1 MGWLIGPEDLHFT
14 KSEIEDLE
22 PEHVATELK
31 NKADA
36 IYQAKEAE
44 FTSPIMREVE
54 RVVLLRNVDQEWM
67 DHIDAMEQ
75 LQDGIRLRAYANQDP
90 VVEYR
95 IEGFD
100 MFDSMIAAI
109 RENTAKMIL
118 TVRLRKKEE
127 APQRE
132 QVAKETSAGAAS
144 AGDKTVQK
152 QPVHKQKKPGRNDPC
167 PCGSGL
173 KYKKCCGRKRVSRQ
187 GGRDVRNGMKRA
199 ALGLAAAALCLGLM
213 GCSLSSG
220 FADYDVSGYFQALL
234 DSSYKNQN
242 ENYATVAATT
252 EENAQQ
258 NNTTTVRNA
267 AVNFCNTYGVTPSD
281 DQLSQ
286 LQEVMSQALAQASY
300 TVQDEVK
307 TETGYTLE
315 IVIDP
320 IVNFSDM
327 GDDIRQLRNQ
337 AQDEATQANSSASD
351 EEDSYGSGDSYDESS
366 DGDSYD
372 SYDDYG
378 SDDYGYGGDSS
389 EDSSTMEDQDSSL
402 GVG

>member
-1 MGWLIGPEDLHFT
+1 M
-14 KSEIEDLE
+14 
-22 PEHVATELK
+22 
-31 NKADA
+31 
-36 IYQAKEAE
+36 
-44 FTSPIMREVE
+44 
-54 RVVLLRNVDQEWM
+54 
-67 DHIDAMEQ
+67 
-75 LQDGIRLRAYANQDP
+75 
-90 VVEYR
+90 
-95 IEGFD
+95 
-100 MFDSMIAAI
+100 
-109 RENTAKMIL
+109 
-118 TVRLRKKEE
+118 
-127 APQRE
+127 
-132 QVAKETSAGAAS
+132 
-144 AGDKTVQK
+144 
-152 QPVHKQKKPGRNDPC
+152 
-167 PCGSGL
+167 
-173 KYKKCCGRKRVSRQ
+173 
-187 GGRDVRNGMKRA
+187 RNGMKRA
-199 ALGLAAAALCLGLM
+199 ALGLAAAALSLGLM

-337 AQDEATQANSSASD
+337 AQDEATQANSAPPMRRTATAL
-351 EEDSYGSGDSYDESS
+351 GTVTTRAATATAMIA
-366 DGDSYD
+366 
-372 SYDDYG
+372 
-378 SDDYGYGGDSS
+378 
-389 EDSSTMEDQDSSL
+389 TMTTAAAITAMAMTAARTVPPQRTRIPAWAWARSPVDANELFVDKVVELCQEQLSSL
-402 GVG
+402 RYSGETVTITLDIRQTEEGELQLDANQLDTIDRTVLQFQS

>member
-1 MGWLIGPEDLHFT
+1 M
-14 KSEIEDLE
+14 
-22 PEHVATELK
+22 
-31 NKADA
+31 
-36 IYQAKEAE
+36 
-44 FTSPIMREVE
+44 
-54 RVVLLRNVDQEWM
+54 
-67 DHIDAMEQ
+67 
-75 LQDGIRLRAYANQDP
+75 
-90 VVEYR
+90 
-95 IEGFD
+95 
-100 MFDSMIAAI
+100 
-109 RENTAKMIL
+109 
-118 TVRLRKKEE
+118 
-127 APQRE
+127 
-132 QVAKETSAGAAS
+132 
-144 AGDKTVQK
+144 
-152 QPVHKQKKPGRNDPC
+152 
-167 PCGSGL
+167 
-173 KYKKCCGRKRVSRQ
+173 
-187 GGRDVRNGMKRA
+187 RNGMKRA

-337 AQDEATQANSSASD
+337 AQDEATQTDLYKQMETMLADTAANVYIQDLCDLVAMRQD
-351 EEDSYGSGDSYDESS
+351 L
-366 DGDSYD
+366 
-372 SYDDYG
+372 
-378 SDDYGYGGDSS
+378 GGLKFYPIYVLDL
-389 EDSSTMEDQDSSL
+389 STVYFTQQ
-402 GVG
+402 

>member
-1 MGWLIGPEDLHFT
+1 M
-14 KSEIEDLE
+14 
-22 PEHVATELK
+22 
-31 NKADA
+31 
-36 IYQAKEAE
+36 
-44 FTSPIMREVE
+44 
-54 RVVLLRNVDQEWM
+54 
-67 DHIDAMEQ
+67 
-75 LQDGIRLRAYANQDP
+75 
-90 VVEYR
+90 
-95 IEGFD
+95 
-100 MFDSMIAAI
+100 
-109 RENTAKMIL
+109 
-118 TVRLRKKEE
+118 
-127 APQRE
+127 
-132 QVAKETSAGAAS
+132 
-144 AGDKTVQK
+144 
-152 QPVHKQKKPGRNDPC
+152 
-167 PCGSGL
+167 
-173 KYKKCCGRKRVSRQ
+173 
-187 GGRDVRNGMKRA
+187 RNGMKRA
-199 ALGLAAAALCLGLM
+199 ALGLAAAALSLGLM

-267 AVNFCNTYGVTPSD
+267 AVNFCNTYGVSPSD
-281 DQLSQ
+281 GQLSQ
-286 LQEVMSQALAQASY
+286 LQEVMSQALAKASY

-351 EEDSYGSGDSYDESS
+351 EEDSYGSEDSYGEDGY
-366 DGDSYD
+366 GDSYD

-378 SDDYGYGGDSS
+378 SGDYGYDGDSS
-389 EDSSTMEDQDSSL
+389 EDSSTTEDQDSSL
-402 GVG
+402 GVGEEPVDANELFVDKVVELCQKQLSSLRYSGETVTITLDIRQTEEGELQLDTNQLDTIDRTVLQFQS

>member
-1 MGWLIGPEDLHFT
+1 M
-14 KSEIEDLE
+14 
-22 PEHVATELK
+22 
-31 NKADA
+31 
-36 IYQAKEAE
+36 
-44 FTSPIMREVE
+44 
-54 RVVLLRNVDQEWM
+54 
-67 DHIDAMEQ
+67 
-75 LQDGIRLRAYANQDP
+75 
-90 VVEYR
+90 
-95 IEGFD
+95 
-100 MFDSMIAAI
+100 
-109 RENTAKMIL
+109 
-118 TVRLRKKEE
+118 
-127 APQRE
+127 
-132 QVAKETSAGAAS
+132 
-144 AGDKTVQK
+144 
-152 QPVHKQKKPGRNDPC
+152 
-167 PCGSGL
+167 
-173 KYKKCCGRKRVSRQ
+173 
-187 GGRDVRNGMKRA
+187 RNGMKRA
-199 ALGLAAAALCLGLM
+199 ALGLAAAALSLGLM

-327 GDDIRQLRNQ
+327 DDDIRQLRNQ

-402 GVG
+402 GVGEEPVEAVARARDARVLLLAADAAEGTRRRCEHFARAGGFGAGGRQLPVCGQGGGAVPRAAFQPALQRRDGDHHLGHPPDRGGGAAAGHQPAGHHRPHGAAIPKLKEGGGAVRPLL

>member
-1 MGWLIGPEDLHFT
+1 M
-14 KSEIEDLE
+14 
-22 PEHVATELK
+22 
-31 NKADA
+31 
-36 IYQAKEAE
+36 
-44 FTSPIMREVE
+44 
-54 RVVLLRNVDQEWM
+54 
-67 DHIDAMEQ
+67 
-75 LQDGIRLRAYANQDP
+75 
-90 VVEYR
+90 
-95 IEGFD
+95 
-100 MFDSMIAAI
+100 
-109 RENTAKMIL
+109 
-118 TVRLRKKEE
+118 
-127 APQRE
+127 
-132 QVAKETSAGAAS
+132 
-144 AGDKTVQK
+144 
-152 QPVHKQKKPGRNDPC
+152 
-167 PCGSGL
+167 
-173 KYKKCCGRKRVSRQ
+173 
-187 GGRDVRNGMKRA
+187 RNGMKRA
-199 ALGLAAAALCLGLM
+199 ALGLAAAALSLGLM

-286 LQEVMSQALAQASY
+286 LQEVMSLALAQASY

-351 EEDSYGSGDSYDESS
+351 EEDSYSEDGY
-366 DGDSYD
+366 GDSYD

-378 SDDYGYGGDSS
+378 SGDYGYGGDSS
-389 EDSSTMEDQDSSL
+389 EDSSTTEDQDSSL
-402 GVG
+402 GVGEGEEPVDANELFVDKVVELCQEQLSSLRYSGETVTITLDIRQTEEGELQLDTNQLDTIDRTVLQFQS

>member
-1 MGWLIGPEDLHFT
+1 M
-14 KSEIEDLE
+14 
-22 PEHVATELK
+22 
-31 NKADA
+31 
-36 IYQAKEAE
+36 
-44 FTSPIMREVE
+44 
-54 RVVLLRNVDQEWM
+54 
-67 DHIDAMEQ
+67 
-75 LQDGIRLRAYANQDP
+75 
-90 VVEYR
+90 
-95 IEGFD
+95 
-100 MFDSMIAAI
+100 
-109 RENTAKMIL
+109 
-118 TVRLRKKEE
+118 
-127 APQRE
+127 
-132 QVAKETSAGAAS
+132 
-144 AGDKTVQK
+144 
-152 QPVHKQKKPGRNDPC
+152 
-167 PCGSGL
+167 
-173 KYKKCCGRKRVSRQ
+173 
-187 GGRDVRNGMKRA
+187 RNGMKRA

-258 NNTTTVRNA
+258 NNTTTVHNA

-389 EDSSTMEDQDSSL
+389 EDSSTTEDQDSSL
-402 GVG
+402 GSSQEPVDANELFVDKVVELCQEQLSSLRYSGETVTITLDIRQTEEGELQLDTNQLDTIDRTVLQFQS

>member
-1 MGWLIGPEDLHFT
+1 M
-14 KSEIEDLE
+14 
-22 PEHVATELK
+22 
-31 NKADA
+31 
-36 IYQAKEAE
+36 
-44 FTSPIMREVE
+44 
-54 RVVLLRNVDQEWM
+54 
-67 DHIDAMEQ
+67 
-75 LQDGIRLRAYANQDP
+75 
-90 VVEYR
+90 
-95 IEGFD
+95 
-100 MFDSMIAAI
+100 
-109 RENTAKMIL
+109 
-118 TVRLRKKEE
+118 
-127 APQRE
+127 
-132 QVAKETSAGAAS
+132 
-144 AGDKTVQK
+144 
-152 QPVHKQKKPGRNDPC
+152 
-167 PCGSGL
+167 
-173 KYKKCCGRKRVSRQ
+173 
-187 GGRDVRNGMKRA
+187 RNGMKRA
-199 ALGLAAAALCLGLM
+199 ALGLAAAALSLGLM

-378 SDDYGYGGDSS
+378 SDDYGYGGVSSADSS
-389 EDSSTMEDQDSSL
+389 SMAGQGSRLGGGGGGEDANELFVDKVVELCQEQLSSL
-402 GVG
+402 RYSGETVTITLDIRQTEEGELQLDTNQLDTIDRTVLQFQS

>member
-1 MGWLIGPEDLHFT
+1 M
-14 KSEIEDLE
+14 
-22 PEHVATELK
+22 
-31 NKADA
+31 
-36 IYQAKEAE
+36 
-44 FTSPIMREVE
+44 
-54 RVVLLRNVDQEWM
+54 
-67 DHIDAMEQ
+67 
-75 LQDGIRLRAYANQDP
+75 
-90 VVEYR
+90 
-95 IEGFD
+95 
-100 MFDSMIAAI
+100 
-109 RENTAKMIL
+109 
-118 TVRLRKKEE
+118 
-127 APQRE
+127 
-132 QVAKETSAGAAS
+132 
-144 AGDKTVQK
+144 
-152 QPVHKQKKPGRNDPC
+152 
-167 PCGSGL
+167 
-173 KYKKCCGRKRVSRQ
+173 
-187 GGRDVRNGMKRA
+187 RNGMKRA

-351 EEDSYGSGDSYDESS
+351 EEDSYGSEDSYGESS
-366 DGDSYD
+366 DGDS
-372 SYDDYG
+372 
-378 SDDYGYGGDSS
+378 
-389 EDSSTMEDQDSSL
+389 
-402 GVG
+402 

>member
-1 MGWLIGPEDLHFT
+1 M
-14 KSEIEDLE
+14 
-22 PEHVATELK
+22 
-31 NKADA
+31 
-36 IYQAKEAE
+36 
-44 FTSPIMREVE
+44 
-54 RVVLLRNVDQEWM
+54 
-67 DHIDAMEQ
+67 
-75 LQDGIRLRAYANQDP
+75 
-90 VVEYR
+90 
-95 IEGFD
+95 
-100 MFDSMIAAI
+100 
-109 RENTAKMIL
+109 
-118 TVRLRKKEE
+118 
-127 APQRE
+127 
-132 QVAKETSAGAAS
+132 
-144 AGDKTVQK
+144 
-152 QPVHKQKKPGRNDPC
+152 
-167 PCGSGL
+167 
-173 KYKKCCGRKRVSRQ
+173 
-187 GGRDVRNGMKRA
+187 RNGMKRA

-351 EEDSYGSGDSYDESS
+351 E
-366 DGDSYD
+366 
-372 SYDDYG
+372 
-378 SDDYGYGGDSS
+378 
-389 EDSSTMEDQDSSL
+389 
-402 GVG
+402 

>member
-1 MGWLIGPEDLHFT
+1 
-14 KSEIEDLE
+14 
-22 PEHVATELK
+22 
-31 NKADA
+31 
-36 IYQAKEAE
+36 
-44 FTSPIMREVE
+44 MRA
-54 RVVLLRNVDQEWM
+54 WM
-67 DHIDAMEQ
+67 
-75 LQDGIRLRAYANQDP
+75 
-90 VVEYR
+90 
-95 IEGFD
+95 
-100 MFDSMIAAI
+100 
-109 RENTAKMIL
+109 
-118 TVRLRKKEE
+118 
-127 APQRE
+127 
-132 QVAKETSAGAAS
+132 
-144 AGDKTVQK
+144 
-152 QPVHKQKKPGRNDPC
+152 
-167 PCGSGL
+167 
-173 KYKKCCGRKRVSRQ
+173 KKC
-187 GGRDVRNGMKRA
+187 M
-199 ALGLAAAALCLGLM
+199 ALALCAALCLGLM

-389 EDSSTMEDQDSSL
+389 EDSSTTEDQDSSL
-402 GVG
+402 GVGEETVDANELFVDKVVELCQEQLSSLRYSGETVTITLDIRQTEEGELQLDTNQLDTIDKTVLQLHS

>member
-1 MGWLIGPEDLHFT
+1 M
-14 KSEIEDLE
+14 
-22 PEHVATELK
+22 
-31 NKADA
+31 
-36 IYQAKEAE
+36 
-44 FTSPIMREVE
+44 
-54 RVVLLRNVDQEWM
+54 
-67 DHIDAMEQ
+67 
-75 LQDGIRLRAYANQDP
+75 
-90 VVEYR
+90 
-95 IEGFD
+95 
-100 MFDSMIAAI
+100 
-109 RENTAKMIL
+109 
-118 TVRLRKKEE
+118 
-127 APQRE
+127 
-132 QVAKETSAGAAS
+132 
-144 AGDKTVQK
+144 
-152 QPVHKQKKPGRNDPC
+152 
-167 PCGSGL
+167 
-173 KYKKCCGRKRVSRQ
+173 
-187 GGRDVRNGMKRA
+187 RNGMKRA

-307 TETGYTLE
+307 NETGYTLE

-337 AQDEATQANSSASD
+337 AQYEATQANSAPPMRRTATALGTVTTRAATATAMTATMTTAAMITAMAATAARTVPPQRTRIPAWAWVRARSRWTPTSCLWTRWWSCAK
-351 EEDSYGSGDSYDESS
+351 SS
-366 DGDSYD
+366 FPACA
-372 SYDDYG
+372 
-378 SDDYGYGGDSS
+378 
-389 EDSSTMEDQDSSL
+389 TAARR
-402 GVG
+402 

>member
-1 MGWLIGPEDLHFT
+1 M
-14 KSEIEDLE
+14 
-22 PEHVATELK
+22 
-31 NKADA
+31 
-36 IYQAKEAE
+36 
-44 FTSPIMREVE
+44 
-54 RVVLLRNVDQEWM
+54 
-67 DHIDAMEQ
+67 
-75 LQDGIRLRAYANQDP
+75 
-90 VVEYR
+90 
-95 IEGFD
+95 
-100 MFDSMIAAI
+100 
-109 RENTAKMIL
+109 
-118 TVRLRKKEE
+118 
-127 APQRE
+127 
-132 QVAKETSAGAAS
+132 
-144 AGDKTVQK
+144 
-152 QPVHKQKKPGRNDPC
+152 
-167 PCGSGL
+167 
-173 KYKKCCGRKRVSRQ
+173 
-187 GGRDVRNGMKRA
+187 RNGMKRA
-199 ALGLAAAALCLGLM
+199 ALGLAAAALSLGLM

-267 AVNFCNTYGVTPSD
+267 AVNFCNTYGVSPSD
-281 DQLSQ
+281 GQLSQ
-286 LQEVMSQALAQASY
+286 LQEVMSQALAKASY

-351 EEDSYGSGDSYDESS
+351 EEDSYSESS
-366 DGDSYD
+366 DGDGYD

-378 SDDYGYGGDSS
+378 SGDYGYGGDSS
-389 EDSSTMEDQDSSL
+389 EDSSTTEDQDSSL
-402 GVG
+402 GVGEEPVDANELFVDKVVELCQEQLSSLRYSGETVTITLDIRQTEEGELQLDTNQLDTIDRTVLQFQS

>member
-1 MGWLIGPEDLHFT
+1 M
-14 KSEIEDLE
+14 
-22 PEHVATELK
+22 
-31 NKADA
+31 
-36 IYQAKEAE
+36 
-44 FTSPIMREVE
+44 
-54 RVVLLRNVDQEWM
+54 
-67 DHIDAMEQ
+67 
-75 LQDGIRLRAYANQDP
+75 
-90 VVEYR
+90 
-95 IEGFD
+95 
-100 MFDSMIAAI
+100 
-109 RENTAKMIL
+109 
-118 TVRLRKKEE
+118 
-127 APQRE
+127 
-132 QVAKETSAGAAS
+132 
-144 AGDKTVQK
+144 
-152 QPVHKQKKPGRNDPC
+152 
-167 PCGSGL
+167 
-173 KYKKCCGRKRVSRQ
+173 
-187 GGRDVRNGMKRA
+187 RNGMKRA

-351 EEDSYGSGDSYDESS
+351 EEDSYGSGDEEPVDANELFV
-366 DGDSYD
+366 DKVV
-372 SYDDYG
+372 
-378 SDDYGYGGDSS
+378 
-389 EDSSTMEDQDSSL
+389 ELCQEQLSSL
-402 GVG
+402 RYSGETVTITLDIRQTEEGELQLDTNQLDTIDRTVLQFQS

>member
-1 MGWLIGPEDLHFT
+1 M
-14 KSEIEDLE
+14 
-22 PEHVATELK
+22 
-31 NKADA
+31 
-36 IYQAKEAE
+36 
-44 FTSPIMREVE
+44 
-54 RVVLLRNVDQEWM
+54 
-67 DHIDAMEQ
+67 
-75 LQDGIRLRAYANQDP
+75 
-90 VVEYR
+90 
-95 IEGFD
+95 
-100 MFDSMIAAI
+100 
-109 RENTAKMIL
+109 
-118 TVRLRKKEE
+118 
-127 APQRE
+127 
-132 QVAKETSAGAAS
+132 
-144 AGDKTVQK
+144 
-152 QPVHKQKKPGRNDPC
+152 
-167 PCGSGL
+167 
-173 KYKKCCGRKRVSRQ
+173 
-187 GGRDVRNGMKRA
+187 RNGMKRA
-199 ALGLAAAALCLGLM
+199 ALGLAAAALSLGLM

-351 EEDSYGSGDSYDESS
+351 DEDSYGSEDSYDESS

-372 SYDDYG
+372 DYG
-378 SDDYGYGGDSS
+378 SGDYGYGGDSS
-389 EDSSTMEDQDSSL
+389 EDSSTTEDQDSSL
-402 GVG
+402 GSSQEPVDANELFVDKVVELCQEQLSSLRYSGETVTITLDIRQTEEGELQLDTNQLDTIDRTVLQFQS

>member
-1 MGWLIGPEDLHFT
+1 M
-14 KSEIEDLE
+14 
-22 PEHVATELK
+22 
-31 NKADA
+31 
-36 IYQAKEAE
+36 
-44 FTSPIMREVE
+44 
-54 RVVLLRNVDQEWM
+54 
-67 DHIDAMEQ
+67 
-75 LQDGIRLRAYANQDP
+75 
-90 VVEYR
+90 
-95 IEGFD
+95 
-100 MFDSMIAAI
+100 
-109 RENTAKMIL
+109 
-118 TVRLRKKEE
+118 
-127 APQRE
+127 
-132 QVAKETSAGAAS
+132 
-144 AGDKTVQK
+144 
-152 QPVHKQKKPGRNDPC
+152 
-167 PCGSGL
+167 
-173 KYKKCCGRKRVSRQ
+173 
-187 GGRDVRNGMKRA
+187 RNGMKRA

-286 LQEVMSQALAQASY
+286 LQEVMSQALAKASY

-351 EEDSYGSGDSYDESS
+351 EEDSYGSEDSYDESS

-389 EDSSTMEDQDSSL
+389 EDSSSMEDQDSSL
-402 GVG
+402 GVGEGEEPVDANELFVDKVVELCQEQLSSLRYSGETVTITLDIRQTEEGELQLDTNQLDTIDRTVLQFQS

>member
-1 MGWLIGPEDLHFT
+1 M
-14 KSEIEDLE
+14 
-22 PEHVATELK
+22 
-31 NKADA
+31 
-36 IYQAKEAE
+36 
-44 FTSPIMREVE
+44 
-54 RVVLLRNVDQEWM
+54 
-67 DHIDAMEQ
+67 
-75 LQDGIRLRAYANQDP
+75 
-90 VVEYR
+90 
-95 IEGFD
+95 
-100 MFDSMIAAI
+100 
-109 RENTAKMIL
+109 
-118 TVRLRKKEE
+118 
-127 APQRE
+127 
-132 QVAKETSAGAAS
+132 
-144 AGDKTVQK
+144 
-152 QPVHKQKKPGRNDPC
+152 
-167 PCGSGL
+167 
-173 KYKKCCGRKRVSRQ
+173 
-187 GGRDVRNGMKRA
+187 RNGMKRA

-351 EEDSYGSGDSYDESS
+351 EEDSYGSGDSY
-366 DGDSYD
+366 GDSYD

-389 EDSSTMEDQDSSL
+389 EDSSTTEDQDSSL
-402 GVG
+402 GSSQETVDANELFVDKVVELCQEQLSSLRYSGETVTITLDIRQTEEGELQLDTNQLDTIDRTVLQFQS

>member
-1 MGWLIGPEDLHFT
+1 M
-14 KSEIEDLE
+14 
-22 PEHVATELK
+22 
-31 NKADA
+31 
-36 IYQAKEAE
+36 
-44 FTSPIMREVE
+44 
-54 RVVLLRNVDQEWM
+54 
-67 DHIDAMEQ
+67 
-75 LQDGIRLRAYANQDP
+75 
-90 VVEYR
+90 
-95 IEGFD
+95 
-100 MFDSMIAAI
+100 
-109 RENTAKMIL
+109 
-118 TVRLRKKEE
+118 
-127 APQRE
+127 
-132 QVAKETSAGAAS
+132 
-144 AGDKTVQK
+144 
-152 QPVHKQKKPGRNDPC
+152 
-167 PCGSGL
+167 
-173 KYKKCCGRKRVSRQ
+173 
-187 GGRDVRNGMKRA
+187 RNGMKRA

-351 EEDSYGSGDSYDESS
+351 EEDSYGSGDSYGES
-366 DGDSYD
+366 
-372 SYDDYG
+372 

-402 GVG
+402 GVGEGEEPVDANELFVDKVVELCQEQLSSLRYSGETVTITLDIRQTEEGELQLDTNQLDTIDRTVLQFQS

>member
-1 MGWLIGPEDLHFT
+1 M
-14 KSEIEDLE
+14 
-22 PEHVATELK
+22 
-31 NKADA
+31 
-36 IYQAKEAE
+36 
-44 FTSPIMREVE
+44 
-54 RVVLLRNVDQEWM
+54 
-67 DHIDAMEQ
+67 
-75 LQDGIRLRAYANQDP
+75 
-90 VVEYR
+90 
-95 IEGFD
+95 
-100 MFDSMIAAI
+100 
-109 RENTAKMIL
+109 
-118 TVRLRKKEE
+118 
-127 APQRE
+127 
-132 QVAKETSAGAAS
+132 
-144 AGDKTVQK
+144 
-152 QPVHKQKKPGRNDPC
+152 
-167 PCGSGL
+167 
-173 KYKKCCGRKRVSRQ
+173 
-187 GGRDVRNGMKRA
+187 RNGMKRA

-327 GDDIRQLRNQ
+327 GDDIRRLRNQ

-351 EEDSYGSGDSYDESS
+351 DEDSYGSGDSY
-366 DGDSYD
+366 
-372 SYDDYG
+372 
-378 SDDYGYGGDSS
+378 S

-402 GVG
+402 GVGEGEEPVDANELFVDKVVELCQEQLSSLRYSGETVTITLDIRQTEEGELQLDTNQLDTIDRTVLQFQS

>member
-1 MGWLIGPEDLHFT
+1 
-14 KSEIEDLE
+14 
-22 PEHVATELK
+22 
-31 NKADA
+31 
-36 IYQAKEAE
+36 
-44 FTSPIMREVE
+44 
-54 RVVLLRNVDQEWM
+54 
-67 DHIDAMEQ
+67 
-75 LQDGIRLRAYANQDP
+75 
-90 VVEYR
+90 
-95 IEGFD
+95 
-100 MFDSMIAAI
+100 
-109 RENTAKMIL
+109 
-118 TVRLRKKEE
+118 
-127 APQRE
+127 
-132 QVAKETSAGAAS
+132 
-144 AGDKTVQK
+144 
-152 QPVHKQKKPGRNDPC
+152 
-167 PCGSGL
+167 
-173 KYKKCCGRKRVSRQ
+173 
-187 GGRDVRNGMKRA
+187 MKRA

-351 EEDSYGSGDSYDESS
+351 EEDSYGSGDSYEEPVDANELFV
-366 DGDSYD
+366 DKVV
-372 SYDDYG
+372 
-378 SDDYGYGGDSS
+378 
-389 EDSSTMEDQDSSL
+389 ELCQEQLSSL
-402 GVG
+402 RYSGETVTITLDIRQTEEGELQLDTNQLDTIDRTVLQFQS